1 MGFLAMAALA
11 AAMDLSPLPVREPAA
26 AAAEAAFAMRV
37 ETLEAGDGSA
47 VVQAG
52 AGYVAGKAN
61 VSLSARWQRVGIP
74 GWPDTGDVS
83 LGYGRDVGEAD
94 RIELTVWR
102 GLTRVSG
109 GAGLSVTWSRR
120 FGP

>member
-1 MGFLAMAALA
+1 MGFLAMMALA
-11 AAMDLSPLPVREPAA
+11 ATVDVAPLPVREPVAA
-26 AAAEAAFAMRV
+26 APEAAFAMRV

-47 VVQAG
+47 LVQAG
-52 AGYVAGKAN
+52 AGYVVGREN

-83 LGYGRDVGEAD
+83 LGYGRDVGETD
-94 RIELTVWR
+94 RIDFALWR

-109 GAGLSVTWSRR
+109 GTGLSVTWSRR
-120 FGP
+120 LGP